1 MLYILVANVG
11 STSLKYKLVRV
22 VAPASMSEQYSTL
35 ASGSIERIGLP
46 GAKAIVEHARIG
58 EQGEIQRFTDEVGE
72 PTYASAIELMLRSLI
87 EPPLSVLEDLSA
99 LDAIGFKAVHGG
111 IYRQPVVVTDEVLAE
126 MERMTPAAP
135 AHNPPYV
142 HAMRLFQQLAPRVP
156 LVAVWETSFH
166 ATMPDY
172 ARVYAVPR
180 EWQETYGIER
190 YGFHGAS
197 HRYISRRVA
206 ELAPGPS
213 PLRVISCHL
222 GGSSSVCGI
231 RDGQSIDTSMG
242 FSPQSGLPQ
251 TKRTGDLDPF
261 VLLWLMEQHNVTP
274 QELNAILN
282 TKSGLA
288 GISSSSGDMR
298 DLLAAETRGDE
309 RARLAIDAFCYA
321 LVKTIGSY
329 YVALSGLD
337 RLVFTGGIGEKG
349 AVIRSRVVGA
359 LGCLGMYL
367 DEARNAEAVQQEMC
381 ISSEN
386 SSAQVWVIPTDE
398 GQIVAEETARC
409 IMPMRDRDSTS

>member
-1 MLYILVANVG
+1 MLHILVANVG
-11 STSLKYKLVRV
+11 STSLKYKLVGV
-22 VAPASMSEQYSTL
+22 DALASTPEHYSTL

-46 GAKAIVEHARIG
+46 GAKAVVEHFRPG
-58 EQGEIQRFTDEVGE
+58 EQGEMQRFSSEVDE
-72 PTYASAIELMLRSLI
+72 PTYTSAIELMLRSLT
-87 EPPLSVLEDLSA
+87 EPAPGVLENLSA

-111 IYRQPVVVTDEVLAE
+111 IYRQPVIVTPEVLAE

-135 AHNPPYV
+135 AHNPPYI
-142 HAMRLFQQLAPRVP
+142 HAMRLFREVAPRVP

-180 EWQETYGIER
+180 EWRERYGIER

-222 GGSSSVCGI
+222 GGSSSVCAI

-261 VLLWLMEQHNVTP
+261 VLLWLIDQHKATP
-274 QELNAILN
+274 QELNTILN
-282 TKSGLA
+282 TQSGLA
-288 GISSSSGDMR
+288 GISGTSGDMR
-298 DLLAAETRGDE
+298 DLLAAEASGDA
-309 RARLAIDAFCYA
+309 RAHLAIDAFCYA

-329 YVALSGLD
+329 YVALGGLD

-349 AVIRSRVVGA
+349 ATIRSRVVQSLA
-359 LGCLGMYL
+359 CLGMYL
-367 DEARNAEAVQQEMC
+367 DEKRNEEAIQQEMC
-381 ISSEN
+381 ISSEG

-398 GQIVAEETARC
+398 GLIVAEETVKCLLASR
-409 IMPMRDRDSTS
+409 

>member
-1 MLYILVANVG
+1 MLHILVANVG
-11 STSLKYKLVRV
+11 STSLKYKLVGV
-22 VAPASMSEQYSTL
+22 DALASTPEHYSTL

-46 GAKAIVEHARIG
+46 GAKAVVEHFRPG
-58 EQGEIQRFTDEVGE
+58 EQGEMQRFSSEVDE
-72 PTYASAIELMLRSLI
+72 PTYTSAIELMLRSLT
-87 EPPLSVLEDLSA
+87 EPAPGVLENLSA

-111 IYRQPVVVTDEVLAE
+111 IYRQPVIVTPEVLAE

-135 AHNPPYV
+135 AHNPPYI
-142 HAMRLFQQLAPRVP
+142 HAMRLFREVAPRVP

-180 EWQETYGIER
+180 EWRERYGIER

-222 GGSSSVCGI
+222 GGSSSVCAI

-261 VLLWLMEQHNVTP
+261 VLLWLIDQHKATP
-274 QELNAILN
+274 QELNTILN
-282 TKSGLA
+282 TQSGLA
-288 GISSSSGDMR
+288 GISGTSGDMR
-298 DLLAAETRGDE
+298 DLLAAEASGDA

-329 YVALSGLD
+329 YVALGGLD

-349 AVIRSRVVGA
+349 ATIRSRVVQSLA
-359 LGCLGMYL
+359 CLGMYL
-367 DEARNAEAVQQEMC
+367 DEKRNEEAIQREMC
-381 ISSEN
+381 ISSEG

-398 GQIVAEETARC
+398 GLIVAEETVKCLLASR
-409 IMPMRDRDSTS
+409 

>member
-1 MLYILVANVG
+1 MLHILVANVG
-11 STSLKYKLVRV
+11 STSLKYKLVGV
-22 VAPASMSEQYSTL
+22 HSPASAQARYSTL

-46 GAKAIVEHARIG
+46 GAKAIVEHIRPAD
-58 EQGEIQRFTDEVGE
+58 QGQMRAFTSEVEE
-72 PTYASAIELMLRSLI
+72 PDYASAIGLMLRSLT
-87 EPPLSVLEDLSA
+87 EAPLGVLEHLST

-111 IYRQPVVVTDEVLAE
+111 VYRQPVIVTEQVLAE

-135 AHNPPYV
+135 AHNPPYIL
-142 HAMRLFQQLAPRVP
+142 AMRLFQQVAPAVP

-180 EWQETYGIER
+180 AWQETYGIEH

-206 ELAPGPS
+206 ELAPGAS

-222 GGSSSVCGI
+222 GGSSSVCAI

-261 VLLWLMEQHNVTP
+261 VLLWLIEQGHATP
-274 QELNAILN
+274 QELNSILN
-282 TKSGLA
+282 TQSGLA
-288 GISSSSGDMR
+288 GISGTSGDMR
-298 DLLAAETRGDE
+298 DLLAAEASGND

-329 YVALSGLD
+329 YVALNGLD

-349 AVIRSRVVGA
+349 AAIRSRVIQSLA
-359 LGCLGMYL
+359 CLGIYL
-367 DEARNAEAVQQEMC
+367 DEARNAAAIQQEAF
-381 ISSEN
+381 ISSDH
-386 SSAQVWVIPTDE
+386 SSAQVWAIPTDE
-398 GQIVAEETARC
+398 GQIVAEETARY
-409 IMPMRDRDSTS
+409 ILAQRSPHP

>member
-1 MLYILVANVG
+1 MLHILVANVG
-11 STSLKYKLVRV
+11 STSLKYKLVGV
-22 VAPASMSEQYSTL
+22 DALASTPEHYSTL

-46 GAKAIVEHARIG
+46 GAKAVVEHFRPG
-58 EQGEIQRFTDEVGE
+58 EQGEMQRFSSEVDE
-72 PTYASAIELMLRSLI
+72 PTYASAIELMLRSLT
-87 EPPLSVLEDLSA
+87 EPAPGVLENLSA

-111 IYRQPVVVTDEVLAE
+111 IYRQPVIVTPEVLAE

-135 AHNPPYV
+135 AHNPPYI
-142 HAMRLFQQLAPRVP
+142 HAMRLFREVAPRVP

-180 EWQETYGIER
+180 EWRERYGIER

-222 GGSSSVCGI
+222 GGSSSVCAI

-261 VLLWLMEQHNVTP
+261 VLLWLIDQHKATP
-274 QELNAILN
+274 QELNTILN
-282 TKSGLA
+282 TQSGLA
-288 GISSSSGDMR
+288 GISGTSGDMR
-298 DLLAAETRGDE
+298 DLLAAEASGDA

-329 YVALSGLD
+329 YVALGGLD

-349 AVIRSRVVGA
+349 ATIRSRVVQSLA
-359 LGCLGMYL
+359 CLGMYL
-367 DEARNAEAVQQEMC
+367 DEKRNEEAIQQEMC
-381 ISSEN
+381 ISSEG

-398 GQIVAEETARC
+398 GLIVAEETVKCLLASR
-409 IMPMRDRDSTS
+409 